1 MDEKQFVRRL
11 VYILASILLAFMI
24 ILLIFAQSNA

>member
-11 VYILASILLAFMI
+11 VYILASILFAFMI

>member
-11 VYILASILLAFMI
+11 LYILASILLAFMI